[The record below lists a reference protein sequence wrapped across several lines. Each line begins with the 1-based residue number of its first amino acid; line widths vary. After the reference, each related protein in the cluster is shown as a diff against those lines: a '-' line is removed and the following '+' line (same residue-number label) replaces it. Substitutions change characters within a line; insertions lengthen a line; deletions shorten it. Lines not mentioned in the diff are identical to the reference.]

1 LLPILRSYIN
11 KKYKKKYW
19 KNIYIYYEKSIPEC
33 LENHWRLVEK
43 DQIYKIEKVDNVF
56 LTDEGLIGKE
66 NLI

>member
-1 LLPILRSYIN
+1 LRSHIN

-33 LENHWRLVEK
+33 LGNHWRLVEK

>member
-1 LLPILRSYIN
+1 LEEY
-11 KKYKKKYW
+11 
-19 KNIYIYYEKSIPEC
+19 IYIYYEKSIPEC